1 MDEKDNEL
9 DNNDNT
15 YDFVNRNKKSED
27 SEKTFL
33 DKEKE
38 KENSYKNLDD
48 INETDDQEE
57 EKGIIKRF
65 IPDTAMFNNKNL
77 KIMGLVLIAM
87 IFSFGILPK
96 FMSDRKKKDK
106 KDEEI
111 AIANPEAMK
120 VNDVDEQNG
129 DPNAMAEINTPVDP
143 NVTSNPNEITDNQLP
158 SYYNTNSSGISSG
171 NDIPMDNISMNDI
184 RRNTKQAYDLSDV
197 NGTSSSSSG
206 IFDEVNNSQS
216 NVNSGSAINNSN
228 SGNKKRGI
236 EFVSNK
242 GNIENQ
248 VTQQAVQNSANY
260 LGQPQLPQQPSVQ
273 LQDYDQNRQ
282 NSKQNFLN
290 SNTNNDFISK
300 KFLNRNYSKFEL
312 KTGHIIHG
320 IMVTGVNSDLPGQV
334 LGQISRNVYDTVTGK
349 HLLIPMGTKI
359 YGIYDSNV
367 TYGQN
372 RLLLVWQRL
381 VFPNGY
387 TLELENIQGADLMG
401 QAGFKGK
408 VNNHFLKLLRSVLL
422 SSAITAAT
430 SRLDNVN
437 VNVDTGSKSRVSIGT
452 GASAASEKIQSIG
465 EKLVEKDLNRQPT
478 IYVKKGYKFNI
489 IVNKDIVLV
498 PYNQLR
504 R

>member
-77 KIMGLVLIAM
+77 KIMGFVLIAM

-120 VNDVDEQNG
+120 VNDVDGENA
-129 DPNAMAEINTPVDP
+129 DPDAMAEINTPVDP
-143 NVTSNPNEITDNQLP
+143 NAPVNPNEINDNQLP
-158 SYYNTNSSGISSG
+158 SYYNNNTSLG
-171 NDIPMDNISMNDI
+171 NDIPMDDISMNDI
-184 RRNTKQAYDLSDV
+184 RSSTKQAYDLSDV
-197 NGTSSSSSG
+197 NGANTSSSG
-206 IFDEVNNSQS
+206 IFDEINNSQS
-216 NVNSGSAINNSN
+216 NISSGNANNNGS

-236 EFVSNK
+236 EFVSSK
-242 GNIENQ
+242 GNVENS
-248 VTQQAVQNSANY
+248 VAQQLAQNPANY

-282 NSKQNFLN
+282 ASKQNFLN
-290 SNTNNDFISK
+290 SNTNNDFVSK
-300 KFLNRNYSKFEL
+300 KFLNRSYSKFEL

-437 VNVDTGSKSRVSIGT
+437 VNVDTGSRSRVSIGT
-452 GASAASEKIQSIG
+452 GASTASEKIQSIG

>member
-77 KIMGLVLIAM
+77 KIMGFVLIAM

-120 VNDVDEQNG
+120 VNDVDGENA
-129 DPNAMAEINTPVDP
+129 DPDAMAEINTPVDP
-143 NVTSNPNEITDNQLP
+143 NAPVNPNEINDNQLP
-158 SYYNTNSSGISSG
+158 SYYNNNISSG
-171 NDIPMDNISMNDI
+171 NDIPMDDISMNDI
-184 RRNTKQAYDLSDV
+184 RSSTRQAYDLSDV
-197 NGTSSSSSG
+197 NGSNTSSSG
-206 IFDEVNNSQS
+206 IFDEINNSQS
-216 NVNSGSAINNSN
+216 NVNSGNANNNGN

-236 EFVSNK
+236 EFASSK
-242 GNIENQ
+242 GNVENP
-248 VTQQAVQNSANY
+248 VAQQLAQNPANY

-282 NSKQNFLN
+282 ASKQNFLN
-290 SNTNNDFISK
+290 SNTNNDFVSK
-300 KFLNRNYSKFEL
+300 KFLNRSYSKFEL